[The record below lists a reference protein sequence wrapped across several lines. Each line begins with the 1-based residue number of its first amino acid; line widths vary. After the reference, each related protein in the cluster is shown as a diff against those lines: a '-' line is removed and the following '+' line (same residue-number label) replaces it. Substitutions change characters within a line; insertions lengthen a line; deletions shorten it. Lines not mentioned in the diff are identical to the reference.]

1 MGQYYRAYLEKDSE
15 NYEVWK
21 SVHAEAKLMEAA
33 LIERD
38 FTSSVMM
45 RLLDSPSL
53 TAFIGDYRDDDGD
66 AFDPFSHD
74 EYMLRYRRVWKDKNE
89 KKVESLSQV
98 SSQMEKA
105 MIVNNTKKCFIN
117 MEDYSKNAWRDGW
130 GSCHSC
136 CMWER
141 KRRW

>member
-21 SVHAEAKLMEAA
+21 SLHAEAKLMEAV

-45 RLLDSPSL
+45 RLLDSPHL
-53 TAFIGDYRDDDGD
+53 AAFIGDYGGDDGD
-66 AFDPFSHD
+66 AFGPFSHD

-105 MIVNNTKKCFIN
+105 FIVNNTKKCFIN
-117 MEDYSKNAWRDGW
+117 MEDYSKNVWRDGW
-130 GSCHSC
+130 GSCHSYC
-136 CMWER
+136 VRER